1 MDDKKL
7 GFVESKFADIIWQ
20 HEPISSG
27 ELVKH
32 CETELHWKKPTTYTV
47 LRKLKTKGA
56 VRHEEATVS
65 VVLTREEAIREES
78 RHLEQWAGGFTPFM
92 AAFMGGRKLTA
103 KEAEELKKL
112 IDEKMGEE

>member
-1 MDDKKL
+1 MEKL
-7 GFVESKFADIIWQ
+7 YDAEYKLMEILWDHA
-20 HEPISSG
+20 PINSTQ
-27 ELVKH
+27 LVGLCQEK
-32 CETELHWKKPTTYTV
+32 LSWNKSTTYTV
-47 LRKLKTKGA
+47 LRKLKNKGA

-92 AAFMGGRKLTA
+92 AAFMGGRKLTV

-112 IDEKMGEE
+112 IDEKMGEG

>member
-1 MDDKKL
+1 MEKL
-7 GFVESKFADIIWQ
+7 YDAEYKLMEILWDHA
-20 HEPISSG
+20 PINSTQ
-27 ELVKH
+27 LVGLCQEK
-32 CETELHWKKPTTYTV
+32 LSWNKSTTYTV

-103 KEAEELKKL
+103 KEAEERKTL
-112 IDEKMGEE
+112 IDEKMGEG

>member
-1 MDDKKL
+1 MEKL
-7 GFVESKFADIIWQ
+7 FE
-20 HEPISSG
+20 G
-27 ELVKH
+27 EYKLMEVLWDHAPVNSTKLVALCQEK
-32 CETELHWKKPTTYTV
+32 LDWNKSTTYTV

-112 IDEKMGEE
+112 IDEKMGEG

>member
-1 MDDKKL
+1 MEKL
-7 GFVESKFADIIWQ
+7 FDAEFKLMEVLWD
-20 HEPISSG
+20 SG
-27 ELVKH
+27 AVNSTQLVH
-32 CETELHWKKPTTYTV
+32 LCEEKLEWNKSTTYTV

-56 VRHEEATVS
+56 VRHEEAIVS

-103 KEAEELKKL
+103 KETEELKKL
-112 IDEKMGEE
+112 IDEKMGEG

>member
-1 MDDKKL
+1 MEKL
-7 GFVESKFADIIWQ
+7 YDAEYKLMEILWDHA
-20 HEPISSG
+20 PINSTQ
-27 ELVKH
+27 LVGLCQEK
-32 CETELHWKKPTTYTV
+32 LDWNKSTTYTV

-56 VRHEEATVS
+56 VRHEEAIVS

-112 IDEKMGEE
+112 IDEKMGEG

>member
-1 MDDKKL
+1 MEKL
-7 GFVESKFADIIWQ
+7 FD
-20 HEPISSG
+20 G
-27 ELVKH
+27 EYKLMEVLWEHAPVNSTRLVGL
-32 CETELHWKKPTTYTV
+32 CEEKLHWNKSTTYTV

-56 VRHEEATVS
+56 VRHEDATVS

-112 IDEKMGEE
+112 IDEKMGEG

>member
-1 MDDKKL
+1 MEKL
-7 GFVESKFADIIWQ
+7 YDAEYKLMEILWDHA
-20 HEPISSG
+20 PINSTQ
-27 ELVKH
+27 LVGLCQEK
-32 CETELHWKKPTTYTV
+32 LSWNKSTTYTV

-56 VRHEEATVS
+56 VRHEEAIVS

-78 RHLEQWAGGFTPFM
+78 RHLEQRAGGFTPFM

-112 IDEKMGEE
+112 IDEKMGEG